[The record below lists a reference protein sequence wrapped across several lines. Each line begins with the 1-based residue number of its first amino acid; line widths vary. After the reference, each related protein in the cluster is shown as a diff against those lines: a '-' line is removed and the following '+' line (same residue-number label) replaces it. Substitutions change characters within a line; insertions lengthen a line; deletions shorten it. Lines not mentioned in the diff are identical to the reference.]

1 VAFVLGSDGL
11 AVKREVILGARSSA
25 EVEVLSG
32 LQEGDQVIISS
43 IADFEEFDTVQ
54 IVQ

>member
-1 VAFVLGSDGL
+1 VS
-11 AVKREVILGARSSA
+11 LGARSSA

-43 IADFEEFDTVQ
+43 IAEFEQFDTVQ
-54 IVQ
+54 IVN